1 VREPSPSRDAEGQA
15 QTRTGLRSLTNFR
28 NAGGVI
34 AFSVLG
40 LLGIVGLATGHER
53 TGAVALVIGGPALIF
68 MVARLVSRR

>member
-1 VREPSPSRDAEGQA
+1 M
-15 QTRTGLRSLTNFR
+15 TLR

-68 MVARLVSRR
+68 MVARLISRR

>member
-1 VREPSPSRDAEGQA
+1 MREPSPSRDAEGQA
-15 QTRTGLRSLTNFR
+15 RTREGRRSLTNFR

-53 TGAVALVIGGPALIF
+53 SGAVALVIGGPALIF
-68 MVARLVSRR
+68 MVARLVGHR

>member
-1 VREPSPSRDAEGQA
+1 MGVPSPSQDSGGPA
-15 QTRTGLRSLTNFR
+15 QNRARLRAPMKLR

-53 TGAVALVIGGPALIF
+53 SGAVALVIGGPALIF
-68 MVARLVSRR
+68 MVARLASRR